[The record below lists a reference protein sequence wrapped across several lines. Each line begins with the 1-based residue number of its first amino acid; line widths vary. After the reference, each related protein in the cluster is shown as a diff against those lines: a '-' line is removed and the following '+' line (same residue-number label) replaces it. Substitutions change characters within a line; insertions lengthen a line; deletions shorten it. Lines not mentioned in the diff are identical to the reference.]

1 MPRIPNRHA
10 QQPLERARL
19 PKVLL
24 KALLRTLRKKPKKLK
39 A

>member
-1 MPRIPNRHA
+1 MPRIPNRYA
-10 QQPLERARL
+10 QQPLKRARL

-24 KALLRTLRKKPKKLK
+24 KALLRTLRKELEKLK